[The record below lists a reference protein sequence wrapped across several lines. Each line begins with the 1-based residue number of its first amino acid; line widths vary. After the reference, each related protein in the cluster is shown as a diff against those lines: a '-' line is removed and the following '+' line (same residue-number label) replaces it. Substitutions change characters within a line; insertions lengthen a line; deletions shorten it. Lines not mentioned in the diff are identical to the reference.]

1 MALNVLIVDDSA
13 VMRTMV
19 LKVLKMSGV
28 PLGEVYEAAD
38 GKQGLDTLDRN
49 WVDLVI
55 VDINMPVMTGVEMI
69 ERIRANPTFA
79 DLPIVVVSTEGS
91 ENRIGRLAEQ
101 GVAFVHK
108 PFTPEILKDAVTK
121 LVEVPDAR

>member
-69 ERIRANPTFA
+69 EHVRANPSLH

-91 ENRIGRLAEQ
+91 ESRIGRLAEQ
-101 GVAFVHK
+101 GVRFVHK
-108 PFTPEILKDAVTK
+108 PFTPEILKAAVTE

>member
-28 PLGEVYEAAD
+28 PLGEVYEAGD
-38 GKQGLDTLDRN
+38 GKQGLDVLDRN

-69 ERIRANPTFA
+69 DRIRANPSLA

-101 GVAFVHK
+101 GVTFVHK